1 MELYNRLCTITKQEN
16 VMKDEP
22 MKKHTTFR
30 IGGPADYFVTPESKE
45 EIQAI
50 VELCK
55 KEEIPYSVIGNGS
68 NLLVGDKGYRGVI
81 LQIFKKMNQ
90 IRVEE
95 NKIYAGAGALLSKI
109 AATALSES
117 LTGFEFAAGIPGT
130 LGGAVRMNAGA
141 YGGEMKQVL
150 ESVKVMTA
158 DGGFLTI
165 PVEEMGLAYRTS
177 VVEQKNYIVLEAV
190 ISLEKGNPEKIK
202 EVMDDLKE
210 KRVTKQPLEYAS
222 AGSTFKRPEGYFA
235 GKLIGDAGLPI
246 PKGVERID
254 LGWRPGDPAYLDV
267 LEEILK
273 YIVVEKATF
282 ADEALRVTPEFHE
295 KAKALLPAE
304 LPVEYI
310 PHTELKAR
318 SANAKAIIL
327 TGEFTGYTNVILT
340 AGCAY

>member
-1 MELYNRLCTITKQEN
+1 MLKTGILHPQLARVLAELRH
-16 VMKDEP
+16 KD
-22 MKKHTTFR
+22 T
-30 IGGPADYFVTPESKE
+30 
-45 EIQAI
+45 
-50 VELCK
+50 
-55 KEEIPYSVIGNGS
+55 
-68 NLLVGDKGYRGVI
+68 LV
-81 LQIFKKMNQ
+81 
-90 IRVEE
+90 
-95 NKIYAGAGALLSKI
+95 
-109 AATALSES
+109 
-117 LTGFEFAAGIPGT
+117 
-130 LGGAVRMNAGA
+130 
-141 YGGEMKQVL
+141 
-150 ESVKVMTA
+150 
-158 DGGFLTI
+158 
-165 PVEEMGLAYRTS
+165 
-177 VVEQKNYIVLEAV
+177 
-190 ISLEKGNPEKIK
+190 
-202 EVMDDLKE
+202 
-210 KRVTKQPLEYAS
+210 
-222 AGSTFKRPEGYFA
+222 
-235 GKLIGDAGLPI
+235 IGDAGHPI